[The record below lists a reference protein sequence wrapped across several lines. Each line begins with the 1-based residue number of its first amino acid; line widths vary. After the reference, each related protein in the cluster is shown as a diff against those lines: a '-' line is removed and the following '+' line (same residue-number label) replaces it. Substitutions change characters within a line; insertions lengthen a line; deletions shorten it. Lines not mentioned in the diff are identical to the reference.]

1 MDRLYRGIRKFQQEH
16 FRGDEDFYLNIDKG
30 QAPDTLFI
38 ACSDSRVDPNL
49 ITQSKPGELFIVKNV
64 GNIIPA
70 CDSFYKKTCTAA
82 AIEFAI
88 NMLDI
93 AHIVVCG
100 HSNCGAIKAL
110 FGDEKELAEMDNL
123 KEWIDT
129 LKAVKQRSFEKAVSL
144 SYEDIIA
151 AAEQEHIKTQLAHLK
166 TYPLVRKALAEGKVT
181 LHGWHYEIGTGTI
194 HCYNEAKD
202 AFDRI
207 NHNEEDREPTAG
219 SFEEP
224 CGDMG

>member
-1 MDRLYRGIRKFQQEH
+1 MDRLYSGIRKFQQEH
-16 FRGDEDFYLNIDKG
+16 FRGGENFYLNLAKG
-30 QAPDTLFI
+30 QAPDTLFFT
-38 ACSDSRVDPNL
+38 CSDSRVDPNL

-70 CDSFYKKTCTAA
+70 CDSFYRKTCTGA

-88 NMLDI
+88 NMLNV
-93 AHIVVCG
+93 ANIVVCG
-100 HSNCGAIKAL
+100 HSSCGAIKAML
-110 FGDEKELAEMDNL
+110 GDEKDLAGMDNL
-123 KEWIDT
+123 KEWINT
-129 LKAVKQRSFEKAVSL
+129 LNAVKERSIEKTESLAYDDLVST
-144 SYEDIIA
+144 
-151 AAEQEHIKTQLAHLK
+151 AEQEHIKAQLEHLK

-219 SFEEP
+219 PFEEP